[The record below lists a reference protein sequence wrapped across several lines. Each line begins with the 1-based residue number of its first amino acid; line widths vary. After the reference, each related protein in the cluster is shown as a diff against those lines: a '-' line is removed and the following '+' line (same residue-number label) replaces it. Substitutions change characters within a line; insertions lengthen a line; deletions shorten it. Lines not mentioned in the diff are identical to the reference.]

1 MRRLLADWLWRA
13 AVIGVLGVIAWEL
26 QRIHEDIVTQ
36 PVDDQATL
44 ADAPDDVQDSLDAIR
59 DDIAGLTYKVN
70 AILVVMARAK

>member
-13 AVIGVLGVIAWEL
+13 AVIGALGVIAWEL

-44 ADAPDDVQDSLDAIR
+44 ADAPDDVQDSLDELR

-70 AILVVMARAK
+70 AILTVMSRAK

>member
-44 ADAPDDVQDSLDAIR
+44 ADAPDDVQDSLDELR

-70 AILVVMARAK
+70 AILTVMSRAK